1 LPQSGRSRSEVPARS
16 AINIKRVI
24 NLNDALM
31 QYRRLSRGFMPE
43 AIESARSATKETDEL
58 QD

>member
-1 LPQSGRSRSEVPARS
+1 
-16 AINIKRVI
+16 
-24 NLNDALM
+24 M

-43 AIESARSATKETDEL
+43 AIENARSATRETDEL